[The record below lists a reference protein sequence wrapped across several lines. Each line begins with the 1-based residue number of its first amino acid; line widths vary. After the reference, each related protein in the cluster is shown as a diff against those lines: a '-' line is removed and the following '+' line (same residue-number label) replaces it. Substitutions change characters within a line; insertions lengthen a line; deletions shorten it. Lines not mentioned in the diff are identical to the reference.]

1 MVPPGKHA
9 EPIGS
14 PGVDAE
20 ILQERVLT
28 GSGSHLPIY
37 AALVG
42 NLLIAIAKFFA
53 AFVTGSSAMLSEGV
67 HSTVDTTNQLL
78 LLYGIHRAGQP
89 ADYDHPLG
97 HGRELYFWAFIV
109 ALLVFSLG
117 AGISFY
123 EGITHLMHPEPVSS
137 FTITYVVLG
146 LSAVFEGASLWFAI
160 REFSREKGANSFF
173 KAARRSKDPTTLTVL
188 FEDSAAMIGIGI
200 AFAGV
205 LASQLTGIAEFDGA
219 ASIGIGVLLTGTA
232 LFLARETKGLLIG
245 ERASRELED
254 SIRDIA
260 GAQQD
265 VERVNDVTTVHLAPD
280 QVVVILSI
288 DFSDDLR
295 TAGLEVAVQEIQ
307 KSLKHRHS
315 QILQVSIMP
324 MSATLSSP
332 A

>member
-1 MVPPGKHA
+1 M
-9 EPIGS
+9 
-14 PGVDAE
+14 
-20 ILQERVLT
+20 T
-28 GSGSHLPIY
+28 GSGPHLAIY
-37 AALVG
+37 AALAG
-42 NLLIAIAKFFA
+42 NLLIALSKFTA

-67 HSTVDTTNQLL
+67 HSTVDTANQLL
-78 LLYGIHRAGQP
+78 LLYGLHRAAQP
-89 ADYDHPLG
+89 PDYDHPLG

-123 EGITHLMHPEPVSS
+123 EGVIHLMHPEPVSS

-146 LSAVFEGASLWFAI
+146 LSAVFEGASLRIAL
-160 REFSREKGANSFF
+160 REFSRQKGSNSFF
-173 KAARRSKDPTTLTVL
+173 SAARRSKDPTTLTVL

-205 LASQLTGIAEFDGA
+205 LATQLTGRAEFDGA

-260 GAQQD
+260 AAQKD
-265 VERVNDVTTVHLAPD
+265 VERVNEVTTVHLAPD

-288 DFSDDLR
+288 DFSDELR
-295 TAGLEVAVQEIQ
+295 TAGLEVAVQDIQ
-307 KSLKHRHS
+307 RTLKQAHS
-315 QILQVSIMP
+315 EILQVSVTP
-324 MSATLSSP
+324 LAATIP
-332 A
+332 APR

>member
-1 MVPPGKHA
+1 M
-9 EPIGS
+9 S
-14 PGVDAE
+14 
-20 ILQERVLT
+20 

-37 AALVG
+37 AALAG
-42 NLLIAIAKFFA
+42 NLLIAISKFFA

-67 HSTVDTTNQLL
+67 HSTVDTVNQLL
-78 LLYGIHRAGQP
+78 LLYGIHRAAQP

-123 EGITHLMHPEPVSS
+123 EGVIHLMHPEPVSS
-137 FTITYVVLG
+137 FTTTYVVLG
-146 LSAVFEGASLWFAI
+146 LSAVFEGTSLVFAM
-160 REFSREKGANSFF
+160 REFSREKGDSSFF

-188 FEDSAAMIGIGI
+188 FEDSAAMVGIGF

-205 LASQLTGIAEFDGA
+205 LATQLTGIAEFDGA
-219 ASIGIGVLLTGTA
+219 ASIGIGFLLSGTA

-245 ERASRELED
+245 ERASRQLED

-260 GAQQD
+260 ETQKD

-288 DFSDDLR
+288 DFSDELR
-295 TAGLEVAVQEIQ
+295 TSGLEVAVQEIQ
-307 KSLKHRHS
+307 RNLKQRHK
-315 QILQVSIMP
+315 QILQVSITP
-324 MSATLSSP
+324 LAAAAS
-332 A
+332 